1 MIPTSSLRDFSR
13 DLPTS
18 VLLLAAISLL
28 TFQSHRNIKT
38 QGITSVASPIEISI
52 YFEMNRQ
59 PGALTSSRLFLEVV
73 SAIF

>member
-1 MIPTSSLRDFSR
+1 MFIGLRLVNLNNYLD
-13 DLPTS
+13 
-18 VLLLAAISLL
+18 
-28 TFQSHRNIKT
+28 HRNIKT
-38 QGITSVASPIEISI
+38 QGITSVACAIEISI